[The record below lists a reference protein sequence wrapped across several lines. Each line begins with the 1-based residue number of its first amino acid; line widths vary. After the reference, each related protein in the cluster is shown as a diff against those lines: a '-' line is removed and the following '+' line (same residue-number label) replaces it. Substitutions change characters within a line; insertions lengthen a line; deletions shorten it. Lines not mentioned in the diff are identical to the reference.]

1 MSSQPPSVA
10 KPRSAPAPS
19 RAEAARPPKPTVE
32 RERQEDSERSVYRS
46 RLDQLKKQ
54 WFDTVAELKKVTWP
68 DKETTKNLTL
78 VVIGISAVLGA
89 ALGGLDWVLQQLF
102 ALI

>member
-1 MSSQPPSVA
+1 MKMQRQSATKAPV
-10 KPRSAPAPS
+10 APAPS
-19 RAEAARPPKPTVE
+19 RAELARPPKPTVQP
-32 RERQEDSERSVYRS
+32 ERQETERNAYVSKF
-46 RLDQLKKQ
+46 DQIKKQ

-89 ALGGLDWVLQQLF
+89 LLGGLDWVLQQLF
-102 ALI
+102 ALL

>member
-1 MSSQPPSVA
+1 MQRQSVA
-10 KPRSAPAPS
+10 RPRTVAHQS

-32 RERQEDSERSVYRS
+32 REQPREVERSAYSGRFE
-46 RLDQLKKQ
+46 QIKKQ
-54 WFDTVAELKKVTWP
+54 WLDTLSELRKVTWP

-78 VVIGISAVLGA
+78 VVIALSAALGA
-89 ALGGLDWVLQQLF
+89 LLGGLDWVLQQLF

>member
-10 KPRSAPAPS
+10 KPRSASTPS

-32 RERQEDSERSVYRS
+32 RERRPDSERSAYGS
-46 RLDQLKKQ
+46 RIDQIKKQ

-78 VVIGISAVLGA
+78 VVIGISAALGA
-89 ALGGLDWVLQQLF
+89 VLGGLDWVLQQLF